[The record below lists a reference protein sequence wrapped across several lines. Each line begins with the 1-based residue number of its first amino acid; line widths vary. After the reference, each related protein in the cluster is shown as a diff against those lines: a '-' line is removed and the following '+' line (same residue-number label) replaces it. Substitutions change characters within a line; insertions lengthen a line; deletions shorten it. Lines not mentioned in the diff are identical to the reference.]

1 MRRWREEE
9 EEGGR
14 KRKWRRKRGGGGRGG
29 ADGGSSSC
37 TRIIGSQTPTLRLL
51 GKSRY
56 SEGIADH
63 YWPWLVFL
71 SDLISSRAADPK
83 ETMSYR
89 IEGEN
94 FYPSMGGVRG
104 FLRS

>member
-1 MRRWREEE
+1 MYSYYWL
-9 EEGGR
+9 
-14 KRKWRRKRGGGGRGG
+14 
-29 ADGGSSSC
+29 S
-37 TRIIGSQTPTLRLL
+37 
-51 GKSRY
+51 GKSIY

-71 SDLISSRAADPK
+71 SDLISSRVADPK

-94 FYPSMGGVRG
+94 FHSSMGGQGLSKESGRG
-104 FLRS
+104 DWGLGRALKESKLCFHAL

>member
-1 MRRWREEE
+1 MYLYYWL
-9 EEGGR
+9 
-14 KRKWRRKRGGGGRGG
+14 
-29 ADGGSSSC
+29 S
-37 TRIIGSQTPTLRLL
+37 
-51 GKSRY
+51 GKSIY

-83 ETMSYR
+83 EIMFYR

-104 FLRS
+104 FQRSWGGGTGDWGRH

>member
-9 EEGGR
+9 EEGGGR
-14 KRKWRRKRGGGGRGG
+14 ESGGGREEEEEEEEQMV
-29 ADGGSSSC
+29 AVVVVLVLLA
-37 TRIIGSQTPTLRLL
+37 LRQEYIFR
-51 GKSRY
+51 GY
-56 SEGIADH
+56 SADH

-94 FYPSMGGVRG
+94 FYPSMGRVRG
-104 FLRS
+104 FLRR

>member
-1 MRRWREEE
+1 MYSYYWL
-9 EEGGR
+9 
-14 KRKWRRKRGGGGRGG
+14 
-29 ADGGSSSC
+29 S
-37 TRIIGSQTPTLRLL
+37 
-51 GKSRY
+51 GKSIY

-94 FYPSMGGVRG
+94 FYPSMGGGGHGLSKELRRG
-104 FLRS
+104 DWGLGSALKESKLCFHAL

>member
-1 MRRWREEE
+1 MYSYYWL
-9 EEGGR
+9 
-14 KRKWRRKRGGGGRGG
+14 
-29 ADGGSSSC
+29 S
-37 TRIIGSQTPTLRLL
+37 
-51 GKSRY
+51 GKSIY

-94 FYPSMGGVRG
+94 FYPSMGRGVRG
-104 FLRS
+104 FLRSWGGGTGDWGAH

>member
-1 MRRWREEE
+1 MYSYYWL
-9 EEGGR
+9 
-14 KRKWRRKRGGGGRGG
+14 
-29 ADGGSSSC
+29 S
-37 TRIIGSQTPTLRLL
+37 
-51 GKSRY
+51 GKSIY

-71 SDLISSRAADPK
+71 SDLISSRAANPK

-94 FYPSMGGVRG
+94 FYPSMGGVSGAFKGVGAGGLGTGEGIERVQTL
-104 FLRS
+104 FSCSIMRSVDSPAHF

>member
-1 MRRWREEE
+1 MYSYYWL
-9 EEGGR
+9 
-14 KRKWRRKRGGGGRGG
+14 
-29 ADGGSSSC
+29 S
-37 TRIIGSQTPTLRLL
+37 
-51 GKSRY
+51 GKSIY

-71 SDLISSRAADPK
+71 SDLISSRTADPK

-94 FYPSMGGVRG
+94 FHPSLGGQGLSKELGWGTGTGEGIERVQTL
-104 FLRS
+104 FSCSMMRSVDSPAHF

>member
-1 MRRWREEE
+1 MYSYYWL
-9 EEGGR
+9 
-14 KRKWRRKRGGGGRGG
+14 
-29 ADGGSSSC
+29 S
-37 TRIIGSQTPTLRLL
+37 
-51 GKSRY
+51 GKSIY

-94 FYPSMGGVRG
+94 FYPSMGGGGVRG
-104 FLRS
+104 FLRSWGGGTGDWGGH